1 VATAAVFAEASGVFV
16 LTTMACDTFTGVRGA
31 VVAKDGNTEE
41 VLAQAF
47 FGRAC
52 VATIAGNNGVRTA
65 QHKTGLRVV
74 IELPRLPGRRI
85 VASVALLA
93 ERTAMR
99 IVACVAGDTVGPGV
113 VECRRLMAIVT
124 RYLRVRTEQRKAH
137 QVMVEPYVRSPVGRD
152 VAACALRAQLPVM
165 CGVIRVAAGAASR
178 YCSVHVALVTG
189 VTFERRMPLRQ
200 LQIGVACMI
209 KCCRAP
215 TGSNMA
221 ARAIGTVAAFV
232 HIVGAMTGDATV
244 AIRTAEVSN
253 FASIAAAVAILAS

>member
-1 VATAAVFAEASGVFV
+1 MATAAVFAEASGVFV
-16 LTTMACDTFTGVRGA
+16 LTAMACDTFTGTRGA
-31 VVAKDGNTEE
+31 VVAKEGNAEE

-47 FGRAC
+47 FGRGCMA
-52 VATIAGNNGVRTA
+52 AIAGNSGVRTA

-99 IVACVAGDTVGPGV
+99 VVACVAGNTVGPGV
-113 VECRRLMAIVT
+113 VKCRRLMAIVT
-124 RYLRVRTEQRKAH
+124 RYVRVRAQERKAH
-137 QVMVEPYVRSPVGRD
+137 EVMVKPYVRSPVGRD
-152 VAACALRAQLPVM
+152 VTACTLCTQLPVM
-165 CGVIRVAAGAASR
+165 CVVILVTAGAASR
-178 YCSVHVALVTG
+178 YCSVHVAFVTG
-189 VTFERRMPLRQ
+189 VTFERRMSLRQ

-232 HIVGAMTGDATV
+232 HIVGTMTGGATAV
-244 AIRTAEVSN
+244 AKIGEVAN
-253 FASIAAAVAILAS
+253 IAAAMAILAS

>member
-1 VATAAVFAEASGVFV
+1 MATAAVLAEASGVFV

-31 VVAKDGNTEE
+31 VVAKEGNAEE

-47 FGRAC
+47 FGRGCMA
-52 VATIAGNNGVRTA
+52 AIAGNGGVRTA

-85 VASVALLA
+85 VASVALHA
-93 ERTAMR
+93 ERAAMR
-99 IVACVAGDTVGPGV
+99 VVACVAGNTVGPGV

-178 YCSVHVALVTG
+178 YCSVDVALVTG

-209 KCCRAP
+209 KRCRAP
-215 TGSNMA
+215 TGSNVA
-221 ARAIGTVAAFV
+221 ARAIAAVAALV
-232 HIVGAMTGDATV
+232 HIVGAMTGGAT
-244 AIRTAEVSN
+244 AAAEVAKI
-253 FASIAAAVAILAS
+253 ASVAAAMAILAG